1 MMRRRIALVLG
12 AAGIMLTLAG
22 CGMFLSGAQPLTPPV
37 ISNLQIQPSRLRFFG
52 GQVTL
57 SVNVS
62 DQEGVRSVVLEV
74 QKPDGSTSSVAMEA
88 AVADTYR
95 ATVDLPA
102 NVGTSSQQYRFIVQ
116 AEDMFG
122 VKASSDPVVLEVEG
136 VSLPPGAP
144 PI

>member
-1 MMRRRIALVLG
+1 MKRRMAVVLG
-12 AAGIMLTLAG
+12 AAGILLTLAG

-88 AVADTYR
+88 AGADTYR
-95 ATVDLPA
+95 ATVNLPP
-102 NVGTSSQQYRFIVQ
+102 NVGASTQQYGFVVR

-122 VKASSDPVVLEVEG
+122 VTARSDPAVLEVEG
-136 VSLPPGAP
+136 ISLPPGAP